1 MMDYRSVQTTLE
13 ISVTGQQRVQKEK
26 KKEQGKNITKHKTI
40 SQNIFSTCCN
50 EGETKLSKQVFKM

>member
-13 ISVTGQQRVQKEK
+13 IRVTGQQSSEGK
-26 KKEQGKNITKHKTI
+26 KKEQGKNITEHKTI

-50 EGETKLSKQVFKM
+50 EGKTKLSKQVFKM